1 MNNKYDIIVV
11 GAGHAGIE
19 ASLSAAR
26 LKMKTLLISINLD
39 TIGQMSCNPSI
50 GGVAKG
56 TIAKEI
62 DALGGE
68 MGILADKTMMQFRML
83 NRSKGKAVWA
93 PRAQSDKY
101 AYKEEATKSLY
112 SQNNLTLHQDTVQS
126 LIVENNILKGLKTER
141 GIEYISEAVILTT
154 GTFLNGLIH
163 IGNYQKPAGRIGEL
177 PSIGLSDNLRSLGF
191 EVGRL
196 KTGTPAR
203 VDFNSI
209 DLDILDIQNGDSKI
223 VPFSFLTESIDIEQM
238 PCHITYTDKNIHK
251 LIMDNIHL
259 SPMYSGVIKGI
270 GPRYCPSIEDKVVR
284 FADKERHQLFLER
297 ESYRTNEVYI
307 NGFSSSLPEEV
318 QIKMI
323 RSLKGLENVR
333 ILKPAYAI
341 EYDYINPIELKPTL
355 ETKKIEGLF
364 LAGQI
369 NGTSGY
375 EEAACQGLIA
385 GINAALK
392 IQNRKPF
399 ILKRSDCYI
408 GVLIDDLT
416 TRGTK
421 EPHRMFTSQAEHRML
436 LRQDNA
442 DERLTELSYNIGL
455 ASEERLK
462 KVKDKKLK
470 TQILIDFLNK
480 RTLTQKET
488 EKLGFIKEAKEFRTM
503 TLASIIKRPECNI
516 NTVLNF
522 IDEDYN
528 KNVLEN
534 AETSIKYEGYI
545 SRYLNEIKDIEKYE
559 NMIIP
564 EYFDYSTLQSVKI
577 DHINKLKQFKPY
589 NISQAL
595 RIPEIDMSVVHV
607 LILAIN
613 SLKKSNSK
621 NNNKYD

>member
-1 MNNKYDIIVV
+1 MNNKYDIIAV
-11 GAGHAGIE
+11 GGGHAGIE
-19 ASLSAAR
+19 ASLSSAR
-26 LKMKTLLISINLD
+26 LGMKTLLITINLD

-68 MGILADKTMMQFRML
+68 MGLLTDKTMMQFRML

-101 AYKEEATKSLY
+101 AYKDEASKSLY
-112 SQNNLTLHQDTVQS
+112 SQNNLTLHQDIVDS
-126 LIVENNILKGLKTER
+126 LIVENNVVKGLKTER
-141 GIEYISEAVILTT
+141 GREYISEAVILTT

-163 IGNYQKPAGRIGEL
+163 IGEYQKSAGRIGEL

-203 VDFNSI
+203 VDFDSI
-209 DLDILDIQNGDSKI
+209 DLDILDIQNGDDEI
-223 VPFSFLTESIDIEQM
+223 VPFSFLNESVNIEQT
-238 PCHITYTDKNIHK
+238 PCYITYTDKNIHK
-251 LIMDNIHL
+251 LIADNIRL
-259 SPMYSGVIKGI
+259 SPMYSGAIKGI

-297 ESYRTNEVYI
+297 ESLRTNEVYI
-307 NGFSSSLPEEV
+307 NGFSSSLPEEI

-323 RSLKGLENVR
+323 RSLKGLENAR

-341 EYDYINPIELKPTL
+341 EYDYVNPIELKPTL

-385 GINAALK
+385 GINASLK
-392 IQNRKPF
+392 IKKEKPF
-399 ILKRSDCYI
+399 ILKRSDSYI

-416 TRGTK
+416 AKGTK

-442 DERLTELSYNIGL
+442 DERLTEMSYNIGL
-455 ASEERLK
+455 AGEERLK

-470 TQILIDFLNK
+470 TQILVNFLNK
-480 RTLTQKET
+480 RSLTQKET
-488 EKLGFIKEAKEFRTM
+488 EELGFIKEAKEFRTM
-503 TLASIIKRPECNI
+503 TLASIIKRPECDI
-516 NTVLNF
+516 KTVLKF
-522 IDEDYN
+522 IDKDYN

-534 AETSIKYEGYI
+534 AETFIKYEGYI

-564 EYFDYSTLQSVKI
+564 SDFDYSALQSVKI
-577 DHINKLKQFKPY
+577 DHINKLKQYKPY

-607 LILAIN
+607 LILTIN
-613 SLKKSNSK
+613 NLKKK
-621 NNNKYD
+621 K

>member
-11 GAGHAGIE
+11 GGGHAGIE
-19 ASLSAAR
+19 ASLSSAR
-26 LKMKTLLISINLD
+26 LGAKTLLISINLD

-83 NRSKGKAVWA
+83 NRSKGRAVWA

-101 AYKEEATKSLY
+101 AYKDEATKSLY
-112 SQNNLTLHQDTVQS
+112 SQNNLTLHQDIVNS
-126 LIVENNILKGLKTER
+126 LIVENNIIKGLKTER
-141 GIEYISEAVILTT
+141 EIEYLSDAIILTT

-163 IGNYQKPAGRIGEL
+163 IGEYQKPAGRIGEL
-177 PSIGLSDNLRSLGF
+177 PAIGLSDNLRSFGF

-203 VDFNSI
+203 VDFDSI
-209 DLDILDIQNGDSKI
+209 DLDILETQFGDNEI
-223 VPFSFLTESIDIEQM
+223 VPFSFLNDNIEINQT
-238 PCHITYTDKNIHK
+238 PCYITYTNKNIHK
-251 LIMDNIHL
+251 LITDNIHL

-297 ESYRTNEVYI
+297 ESHRTKEVYI

-385 GINAALK
+385 GINASLK
-392 IQNRKPF
+392 IQKREPF
-399 ILKRSDCYI
+399 ILKRSDGYI

-455 ASEERLK
+455 ASKERLER
-462 KVKDKKLK
+462 VKDKKLK
-470 TQILIDFLNK
+470 TQILVDFLNK

-488 EKLGFIKEAKEFRTM
+488 EELGFIKEAKEFRTM
-503 TLASIIKRPECNI
+503 TLSSIIKRPECNI
-516 NTVLNF
+516 ETVLKF
-522 IDEDYN
+522 IDKDYN

-534 AETSIKYEGYI
+534 AETYIKYEGYI

-564 EYFDYSTLQSVKI
+564 KDFDYSTLQSVKI
-577 DHINKLKQFKPY
+577 DQINKLKQFKPY

-595 RIPEIDMSVVHV
+595 RIPEIDMSVAHI

-613 SLKKSNSK
+613 NLKK
-621 NNNKYD
+621 NKK

>member
-1 MNNKYDIIVV
+1 MNNKYDIIAV
-11 GAGHAGIE
+11 GGGHAGIE
-19 ASLSAAR
+19 ASLSSAR
-26 LKMKTLLISINLD
+26 LGMKTLLITINLD

-68 MGILADKTMMQFRML
+68 MGLLTDKTMMQFRML

-101 AYKEEATKSLY
+101 AYKDEASKSLY
-112 SQNNLTLHQDTVQS
+112 SQNNLTLHQDIVDS
-126 LIVENNILKGLKTER
+126 LIVENNVVKGLKTER
-141 GIEYISEAVILTT
+141 GREYISEAVILTT

-163 IGNYQKPAGRIGEL
+163 IGEYQKSAGRIGEL

-203 VDFNSI
+203 VDFDSI
-209 DLDILDIQNGDSKI
+209 DLDILDIQNGDDEI
-223 VPFSFLTESIDIEQM
+223 VPFSFLNESVNIEQT
-238 PCHITYTDKNIHK
+238 PCYITYTDKNIHK
-251 LIMDNIHL
+251 LIADNIRL
-259 SPMYSGVIKGI
+259 SPMYSGAIKGI

-297 ESYRTNEVYI
+297 ESLRTNEVYI
-307 NGFSSSLPEEV
+307 NGFSSSLPEEI

-323 RSLKGLENVR
+323 RSLKGLENAR

-341 EYDYINPIELKPTL
+341 EYDYVNPIELKPTL

-385 GINAALK
+385 GINASLK
-392 IQNRKPF
+392 IKKEKPF
-399 ILKRSDCYI
+399 ILKRSDSYI

-416 TRGTK
+416 AKGTK

-455 ASEERLK
+455 AGEERLK

-470 TQILIDFLNK
+470 TQILVNFLNK
-480 RTLTQKET
+480 RSLTQKET
-488 EKLGFIKEAKEFRTM
+488 EELGFIKEAKEFRTM
-503 TLASIIKRPECNI
+503 TLASIIKRPECDI
-516 NTVLNF
+516 KTVLKF
-522 IDEDYN
+522 IDKDYN

-534 AETSIKYEGYI
+534 AETFIKYEGYI

-564 EYFDYSTLQSVKI
+564 SDFDYSALQSVKI
-577 DHINKLKQFKPY
+577 DHINKLKQYKPY

-613 SLKKSNSK
+613 NLKKK
-621 NNNKYD
+621 K

>member
-1 MNNKYDIIVV
+1 MNNKYDVIVV

-19 ASLSAAR
+19 AALSSAR
-26 LKMKTLLISINLD
+26 LGMNTLIISINLD

-56 TIAKEI
+56 TIVKEI

-68 MGILADKTMMQFRML
+68 MGLLIDKTMMQFRML

-93 PRAQSDKY
+93 PRAQADKY
-101 AYKEEATKSLY
+101 AYKEEAAKTLY
-112 SQNNLTLHQDTVQS
+112 AQNNLTLHQDIVTEIV
-126 LIVENNILKGLKTER
+126 VENNVLKGLKTER
-141 GIEYISEAVILTT
+141 GREYECNAVILTT

-163 IGNYQKPAGRIGEL
+163 IGTYQKQAGRIGEL
-177 PSIGLSDNLRSLGF
+177 PAIGLSDNLRALGL

-203 VDFNSI
+203 VDYNSI
-209 DLDILDIQNGDSKI
+209 NFDILEMQKGDEEI
-223 VPFSFLTESIDIEQM
+223 VPFSFLDDSINIVQE
-238 PCHITYTDKNIHK
+238 PCYITYTDTNIHK
-251 LIMDNIHL
+251 LIQDNIHL
-259 SPMYSGVIKGI
+259 SPMYSGVITGI

-284 FADKERHQLFLER
+284 FADKPRHQLHLER

-323 RSLKGLENVR
+323 RALKGLEDVK
-333 ILKPAYAI
+333 ILKPAYAV
-341 EYDYINPIELKPTL
+341 EYDYVNPIELKPTL

-375 EEAACQGLIA
+375 EEAACQGLMA

-392 IQNRKPF
+392 IKKEAPF
-399 ILKRSDCYI
+399 ILKRSDGYI

-416 TRGTK
+416 AKGTK

-455 ASEERLK
+455 ASKERLD
-462 KVKDKKLK
+462 KVRDKKIK
-470 TQILIDFLNK
+470 TQILVEYLNK
-480 RTLTQKET
+480 RTLTQKEA
-488 EKLGFIKEAKEFRTM
+488 ENLGFVKEAKEYRSM
-503 TLASIIKRPECNI
+503 TLSSIIKRPECG
-516 NTVLNF
+516 
-522 IDEDYN
+522 IDMLVSLIDDDYN
-528 KNVLEN
+528 KDVLNN
-534 AETSIKYEGYI
+534 AEIAIKYEGYI
-545 SRYLNEIKDIEKYE
+545 ARYLNEIKDIEKYE
-559 NMIIP
+559 NMLIP
-564 EYFDYSTLQSVKI
+564 EDFDYSSLKSVKI
-577 DHINKLKQFKPY
+577 DAINKLKQYKPY

-595 RIPEIDMSVVHV
+595 RIPEVDKSVVHI
-607 LILAIN
+607 LILALTN
-613 SLKKSNSK
+613 KKK
-621 NNNKYD
+621 

>member
-1 MNNKYDIIVV
+1 MNNKYDVIVV

-19 ASLSAAR
+19 AALSSAR
-26 LKMKTLLISINLD
+26 LGMNTLIISINLD

-56 TIAKEI
+56 TIVKEI

-68 MGILADKTMMQFRML
+68 MGLLIDKTMMQFRML

-93 PRAQSDKY
+93 PRAQADKY
-101 AYKEEATKSLY
+101 AYKEEAAKTLY
-112 SQNNLTLHQDTVQS
+112 AQNNLTLHQDIVTEIV
-126 LIVENNILKGLKTER
+126 VENNVLKGLKTER
-141 GIEYISEAVILTT
+141 GREYECNAVILTT

-163 IGNYQKPAGRIGEL
+163 IGTYQKQAGRIGEL
-177 PSIGLSDNLRSLGF
+177 PAIGLSDNLRALGL

-203 VDFNSI
+203 VDYNSI
-209 DLDILDIQNGDSKI
+209 NFDILEMQKGDEEI
-223 VPFSFLTESIDIEQM
+223 VPFSFLDDSINIVQE
-238 PCHITYTDKNIHK
+238 PCYITYTDTNIHK
-251 LIMDNIHL
+251 LIQDNIHL
-259 SPMYSGVIKGI
+259 SPMYSGVITGI

-284 FADKERHQLFLER
+284 FADKPRHQLHLER

-323 RSLKGLENVR
+323 RALKGLEDVK
-333 ILKPAYAI
+333 ILKPAYAV
-341 EYDYINPIELKPTL
+341 EYDYVNPIELKPTL

-375 EEAACQGLIA
+375 EEAACQGLMA

-392 IQNRKPF
+392 IKKEAPF
-399 ILKRSDCYI
+399 ILKRSDGYI

-416 TRGTK
+416 AKGTK

-455 ASEERLK
+455 ASKERLD
-462 KVKDKKLK
+462 KVRDKKRK
-470 TQILIDFLNK
+470 TQILVEYLNK
-480 RTLTQKET
+480 RTLTQKEA
-488 EKLGFIKEAKEFRTM
+488 EDLGFVKEAKEYRSM
-503 TLASIIKRPECNI
+503 TLSSIIKRPECG
-516 NTVLNF
+516 
-522 IDEDYN
+522 IDMLVSLIDDDYN
-528 KNVLEN
+528 KDVLNN
-534 AETSIKYEGYI
+534 AEIAIKYEGYI
-545 SRYLNEIKDIEKYE
+545 ARYLNEIKDIEKYE
-559 NMIIP
+559 NMLIP
-564 EYFDYSTLQSVKI
+564 EDFDYSSLKSVKI
-577 DHINKLKQFKPY
+577 DAINKLKQYKPY

-595 RIPEIDMSVVHV
+595 RIPEVDKSVVHI
-607 LILAIN
+607 LILALTN
-613 SLKKSNSK
+613 KKK
-621 NNNKYD
+621 

>member
-209 DLDILDIQNGDSKI
+209 DLDILDIQNGDSEI

-564 EYFDYSTLQSVKI
+564 EDFDYSTLQSVKI

>member
-1 MNNKYDIIVV
+1 MNNKYDVIVV

-19 ASLSAAR
+19 ASLSCAR
-26 LKMKTLLISINLD
+26 LGMKTLIISINLD

-56 TIAKEI
+56 TIVKEI

-68 MGILADKTMMQFRML
+68 MGILIDKTMMQFRML

-93 PRAQSDKY
+93 PRAQADKY
-101 AYKEEATKSLY
+101 AYKDEVAKTLY
-112 SQNNLTLHQDTVQS
+112 AQNNLTLHQDIVTE
-126 LIVENNILKGLKTER
+126 LIVENNILKGLRTER
-141 GIEYISEAVILTT
+141 GREYECQAVILTT

-163 IGNYQKPAGRIGEL
+163 IGKYQKQAGRIGEL
-177 PSIGLSDNLRSLGF
+177 PAIGLSDNLRSLGL

-203 VDFNSI
+203 VDYYSI
-209 DLDILDIQNGDSKI
+209 NFDILEIQKGDDEI
-223 VPFSFLTESIDIEQM
+223 TPFSFLDEKIDIVQE
-238 PCHITYTDKNIHK
+238 PCYITYTDANIHK
-251 LIMDNIHL
+251 IIQDNIHL
-259 SPMYSGVIKGI
+259 SPMYSGVITGI

-284 FADKERHQLFLER
+284 FADKPRHQLHLER

-323 RSLKGLENVR
+323 RALKGLEEVK
-333 ILKPAYAI
+333 ILKPAYAV
-341 EYDYINPIELKPTL
+341 EYDYVNPIELKPTL

-375 EEAACQGLIA
+375 EEAACQGLMA
-385 GINAALK
+385 GINASLK
-392 IQNRKPF
+392 IKKEAPL
-399 ILKRSDCYI
+399 ILKRSDGYI

-416 TRGTK
+416 TKGTK

-442 DERLTELSYNIGL
+442 DERLTEFSYNIGL
-455 ASEERLK
+455 ASKERLD
-462 KVKDKKLK
+462 KVRDKKQK
-470 TQILIDFLNK
+470 TQILVEYLNK

-488 EKLGFIKEAKEFRTM
+488 EDLGFIKEAQEYRTM
-503 TLASIIKRPECNI
+503 SLASIIKRPECGI
-516 NTVLNF
+516 NMLKHL
-522 IDEDYN
+522 IDGDYN
-528 KNVLEN
+528 QNVLEN
-534 AETSIKYEGYI
+534 AEIYIKYEGYI
-545 SRYLNEIKDIEKYE
+545 ARYLNEIKDIEKYE

-564 EYFDYSTLQSVKI
+564 EDFDYSTLKSVKI
-577 DHINKLKQFKPY
+577 DAVNKLKQYKPY

-595 RIPEIDMSVVHV
+595 RIPEVDKSVVHII
-607 LILAIN
+607 ILALTN
-613 SLKKSNSK
+613 KKI
-621 NNNKYD
+621 

>member
-19 ASLSAAR
+19 AALSAAR

-68 MGILADKTMMQFRML
+68 MGILTDKTMMQFRML

-141 GIEYISEAVILTT
+141 GIEYISEVVILTT

-209 DLDILDIQNGDSKI
+209 DLDILDIQNGDSEI

-564 EYFDYSTLQSVKI
+564 EDFDYSTLQSVKV

-613 SLKKSNSK
+613 SLKKNNSK

>member
-1 MNNKYDIIVV
+1 MNNKYDVIVV

-19 ASLSAAR
+19 AALSSAR
-26 LKMKTLLISINLD
+26 LGMNTLIISINLD

-56 TIAKEI
+56 TIVKEI

-68 MGILADKTMMQFRML
+68 MGLLIDKTMMQFRML

-93 PRAQSDKY
+93 PRAQADKY
-101 AYKEEATKSLY
+101 AYKEEAAKTLY
-112 SQNNLTLHQDTVQS
+112 AQNNLTLHQDIVTEIV
-126 LIVENNILKGLKTER
+126 VENNVLKGLKTER
-141 GIEYISEAVILTT
+141 GREYECNAVILTT

-163 IGNYQKPAGRIGEL
+163 IGTYQKQAGRIGEL
-177 PSIGLSDNLRSLGF
+177 PAIGLSDNLRALGL

-203 VDFNSI
+203 VDYNSI
-209 DLDILDIQNGDSKI
+209 NFDILEMQKGDEEI
-223 VPFSFLTESIDIEQM
+223 VPFSFLDDSINIVQE
-238 PCHITYTDKNIHK
+238 PCYITYTDTNIHK
-251 LIMDNIHL
+251 LIQDNIHL
-259 SPMYSGVIKGI
+259 SPMYSGVITGI

-284 FADKERHQLFLER
+284 FADKPRHQLHLER

-323 RSLKGLENVR
+323 RALKGLEDVK
-333 ILKPAYAI
+333 ILKPAYAV
-341 EYDYINPIELKPTL
+341 EYDYVNPIELKPTL

-375 EEAACQGLIA
+375 EEAACQGLMA

-392 IQNRKPF
+392 IKKEAPF
-399 ILKRSDCYI
+399 ILKRSDGYI

-416 TRGTK
+416 AKGTK

-455 ASEERLK
+455 ASKERLD
-462 KVKDKKLK
+462 KVRDKKRK
-470 TQILIDFLNK
+470 TQILVEYLNK
-480 RTLTQKET
+480 RTLTQKEA
-488 EKLGFIKEAKEFRTM
+488 EDLGFVKEAKEYRSM
-503 TLASIIKRPECNI
+503 TLSSIIKRPECG
-516 NTVLNF
+516 
-522 IDEDYN
+522 IDMLVSLIDDDYN
-528 KNVLEN
+528 KDVLNN
-534 AETSIKYEGYI
+534 AEIAIKYEGYI
-545 SRYLNEIKDIEKYE
+545 ARYLNEIKDIEKYE
-559 NMIIP
+559 SMLIP
-564 EYFDYSTLQSVKI
+564 EDFDYSSLKSVKI
-577 DHINKLKQFKPY
+577 DAINKLKQYKPY

-595 RIPEIDMSVVHV
+595 RIPEVDKSVVHI
-607 LILAIN
+607 LILALTN
-613 SLKKSNSK
+613 KKK
-621 NNNKYD
+621 

>member
-1 MNNKYDIIVV
+1 MNNKYDVIVV

-19 ASLSAAR
+19 AALSSAR
-26 LKMKTLLISINLD
+26 LGMNTLIISINLD

-56 TIAKEI
+56 TIVKEI

-68 MGILADKTMMQFRML
+68 MGLLIDKTMMQFRML

-93 PRAQSDKY
+93 PRAQADKY
-101 AYKEEATKSLY
+101 AYKEEAAKTLY
-112 SQNNLTLHQDTVQS
+112 AQNNLTLHQDIVTEIV
-126 LIVENNILKGLKTER
+126 VENNVLKGLKTER
-141 GIEYISEAVILTT
+141 GREYECNAVILTT

-163 IGNYQKPAGRIGEL
+163 IGTYQKQAGRIGEL
-177 PSIGLSDNLRSLGF
+177 PAIGLSDNLRALGL

-203 VDFNSI
+203 VDYNSI
-209 DLDILDIQNGDSKI
+209 NFDILEMQKGDEEI
-223 VPFSFLTESIDIEQM
+223 VPFSFLDDSINIVQE
-238 PCHITYTDKNIHK
+238 PCYITYTDTNIHK
-251 LIMDNIHL
+251 LIQDNIHL
-259 SPMYSGVIKGI
+259 SPMYSGVITGI

-284 FADKERHQLFLER
+284 FADKPRHQLHLER

-318 QIKMI
+318 QINMI
-323 RSLKGLENVR
+323 RALKGLEDVK
-333 ILKPAYAI
+333 ILKPAYAV
-341 EYDYINPIELKPTL
+341 EYDYVNPIELKPTL

-375 EEAACQGLIA
+375 EEAACQGLMA

-392 IQNRKPF
+392 IKKEAPF
-399 ILKRSDCYI
+399 ILKRSDGYI

-416 TRGTK
+416 AKGTK

-455 ASEERLK
+455 ASKERLD
-462 KVKDKKLK
+462 KVRDKKRK
-470 TQILIDFLNK
+470 TQILVEYLNK
-480 RTLTQKET
+480 RTLTQKEA
-488 EKLGFIKEAKEFRTM
+488 EDLGFVKEAKEYRSM
-503 TLASIIKRPECNI
+503 TLSSIIKRPECG
-516 NTVLNF
+516 
-522 IDEDYN
+522 IDMLVSLIDDDYN
-528 KNVLEN
+528 KDVLNN
-534 AETSIKYEGYI
+534 AEIAIKYEGYI
-545 SRYLNEIKDIEKYE
+545 ARYLNEIKDIEKYE
-559 NMIIP
+559 NMLIP
-564 EYFDYSTLQSVKI
+564 EDFDYSSLKSVKI
-577 DHINKLKQFKPY
+577 DAINKLKQYKPY

-595 RIPEIDMSVVHV
+595 RIPEVDKSVVHI
-607 LILAIN
+607 LILALTN
-613 SLKKSNSK
+613 KKK
-621 NNNKYD
+621 

>member
-1 MNNKYDIIVV
+1 MNNKYDVIVV

-19 ASLSAAR
+19 AALSSAR
-26 LKMKTLLISINLD
+26 LGMNTLIISINLD

-56 TIAKEI
+56 TIVKEI

-68 MGILADKTMMQFRML
+68 MGLLIDKTMMQFRML

-93 PRAQSDKY
+93 PRAQADKY
-101 AYKEEATKSLY
+101 AYKEEAAKTLY
-112 SQNNLTLHQDTVQS
+112 AQNNLTLHQDIVTEIV
-126 LIVENNILKGLKTER
+126 VENNVLKGLKTER
-141 GIEYISEAVILTT
+141 GREYECNAVILTT

-163 IGNYQKPAGRIGEL
+163 IGTYQKQAGRIGEL
-177 PSIGLSDNLRSLGF
+177 PAIGLSDNLRALGL

-203 VDFNSI
+203 VDYNSI
-209 DLDILDIQNGDSKI
+209 NFDILEMQKGDEEI
-223 VPFSFLTESIDIEQM
+223 VPFSFLDDSINIVQE
-238 PCHITYTDKNIHK
+238 PCYITYTDTNIHK
-251 LIMDNIHL
+251 LIQDNIHL
-259 SPMYSGVIKGI
+259 SPMYSGVITGI

-284 FADKERHQLFLER
+284 FADKPRHQLHLER

-323 RSLKGLENVR
+323 RALKGLEDVK
-333 ILKPAYAI
+333 ILKPAYAV
-341 EYDYINPIELKPTL
+341 EYDYVNPIELKPTL

-375 EEAACQGLIA
+375 EEAACQGLMA

-392 IQNRKPF
+392 IKKEAPF
-399 ILKRSDCYI
+399 ILKRSDGYI

-416 TRGTK
+416 AKGTK

-455 ASEERLK
+455 ASKERLD
-462 KVKDKKLK
+462 KVRDKKRK
-470 TQILIDFLNK
+470 TQILVEYLNK
-480 RTLTQKET
+480 RTLTQKEA
-488 EKLGFIKEAKEFRTM
+488 ENLGFVKEAKEYRSM
-503 TLASIIKRPECNI
+503 TLSSIIKRPECGIDMLVSLIDDNY
-516 NTVLNF
+516 NKDVLN
-522 IDEDYN
+522 
-528 KNVLEN
+528 N
-534 AETSIKYEGYI
+534 AEIAIKYEGYI
-545 SRYLNEIKDIEKYE
+545 ARYLNEIKDIEKYE
-559 NMIIP
+559 SMLIP
-564 EYFDYSTLQSVKI
+564 EDFDYSSLKSVKI
-577 DHINKLKQFKPY
+577 DAINKLKQYKPY

-595 RIPEIDMSVVHV
+595 RIPEVDKSVVHI
-607 LILAIN
+607 LILALTN
-613 SLKKSNSK
+613 KKK
-621 NNNKYD
+621 

>member
-1 MNNKYDIIVV
+1 MNNKYDVIVV

-19 ASLSAAR
+19 AALSSAR
-26 LKMKTLLISINLD
+26 LGMNTLIISINLD

-56 TIAKEI
+56 TIVKEI

-68 MGILADKTMMQFRML
+68 MGLLIDKTMMQFRML

-93 PRAQSDKY
+93 PRAQADKY
-101 AYKEEATKSLY
+101 AYKEEAAKTLY
-112 SQNNLTLHQDTVQS
+112 AQNNLTLHQDIVTEIV
-126 LIVENNILKGLKTER
+126 VENNVLKGLKTER
-141 GIEYISEAVILTT
+141 GREYECNAVILTT

-163 IGNYQKPAGRIGEL
+163 IGTYQKQAGRIGEL
-177 PSIGLSDNLRSLGF
+177 PAIGLSDNLRALGL

-203 VDFNSI
+203 VDYNSI
-209 DLDILDIQNGDSKI
+209 NFDILEMQKGDEEI
-223 VPFSFLTESIDIEQM
+223 VPFSFLDDSINIVQE
-238 PCHITYTDKNIHK
+238 PCYITYTDTNIHK
-251 LIMDNIHL
+251 LIQDNIHL
-259 SPMYSGVIKGI
+259 SPMYSGVITGI

-284 FADKERHQLFLER
+284 FADKPRHQLHLER

-323 RSLKGLENVR
+323 RALKGLEDVK
-333 ILKPAYAI
+333 ILKPAYAV
-341 EYDYINPIELKPTL
+341 EYDYVNPIELKPTL

-375 EEAACQGLIA
+375 EEAACQGLMA

-392 IQNRKPF
+392 IKKEAPF
-399 ILKRSDCYI
+399 ILKRSDGYI

-416 TRGTK
+416 AKGTK

-455 ASEERLK
+455 ASKERLD
-462 KVKDKKLK
+462 KVRDKKRK
-470 TQILIDFLNK
+470 TKILVEYLNK
-480 RTLTQKET
+480 RTLTQKEA
-488 EKLGFIKEAKEFRTM
+488 ENLGFVKEAKEYRSM
-503 TLASIIKRPECNI
+503 TLSSIIKRPECG
-516 NTVLNF
+516 
-522 IDEDYN
+522 IDMLVSLIDDDYN
-528 KNVLEN
+528 KDVLNN
-534 AETSIKYEGYI
+534 AEIAIKYEGYI
-545 SRYLNEIKDIEKYE
+545 ARYLNEIKDIEKYE
-559 NMIIP
+559 NMLIP
-564 EYFDYSTLQSVKI
+564 EDFDYSSLKSVKI
-577 DHINKLKQFKPY
+577 DAINKLKQYKPY

-595 RIPEIDMSVVHV
+595 RIPEVDKSVVHI
-607 LILAIN
+607 LILALTN
-613 SLKKSNSK
+613 KKK
-621 NNNKYD
+621 

>member
-1 MNNKYDIIVV
+1 MNNKYDIIAV
-11 GAGHAGIE
+11 GGGHAGIE
-19 ASLSAAR
+19 ASLSSAR
-26 LKMKTLLISINLD
+26 LGMKTLLITINLD

-68 MGILADKTMMQFRML
+68 MGLLTDKTMMQFRML

-101 AYKEEATKSLY
+101 AYKDEASKSLY
-112 SQNNLTLHQDTVQS
+112 SQNNLTLHQDIVDS
-126 LIVENNILKGLKTER
+126 LIVENNVVKGLKTER
-141 GIEYISEAVILTT
+141 GREYISEAVILTT

-163 IGNYQKPAGRIGEL
+163 IGEYQKSAGRIGEL

-203 VDFNSI
+203 VDFDSI
-209 DLDILDIQNGDSKI
+209 DLDILDIQNGDDEI
-223 VPFSFLTESIDIEQM
+223 VPFSFLNESVNIEQT
-238 PCHITYTDKNIHK
+238 PCYITYTDKNIHK
-251 LIMDNIHL
+251 LIADNIRL
-259 SPMYSGVIKGI
+259 SPMYSGAIKGI

-297 ESYRTNEVYI
+297 ESLRTNEVYI
-307 NGFSSSLPEEV
+307 NGFSSSLPEEI

-323 RSLKGLENVR
+323 RSLKGLENAR

-341 EYDYINPIELKPTL
+341 EYDYVNPIELKPTL

-385 GINAALK
+385 GINASLK
-392 IQNRKPF
+392 IKKEKPF
-399 ILKRSDCYI
+399 ILKRSDSYI

-416 TRGTK
+416 AKGTK

-442 DERLTELSYNIGL
+442 DERLTEMSYNIGL
-455 ASEERLK
+455 AGEERLK

-470 TQILIDFLNK
+470 TQILVNFLNK
-480 RTLTQKET
+480 RSLTQKET
-488 EKLGFIKEAKEFRTM
+488 EELGFIKEAKEFRTM
-503 TLASIIKRPECNI
+503 TLASIIKRPECDI
-516 NTVLNF
+516 KTVLKF
-522 IDEDYN
+522 IDKDYN

-534 AETSIKYEGYI
+534 AETFIKYEGYI

-564 EYFDYSTLQSVKI
+564 SDFDYSALQSVKI
-577 DHINKLKQFKPY
+577 DHINKLKQYKPY

-613 SLKKSNSK
+613 NLKKK
-621 NNNKYD
+621 K

>member
-1 MNNKYDIIVV
+1 MNNKYDIIAV
-11 GAGHAGIE
+11 GGGHAGIE
-19 ASLSAAR
+19 ASLSSAR
-26 LKMKTLLISINLD
+26 LGMKTLLITINLD

-68 MGILADKTMMQFRML
+68 MGLLTDKTMMQFRML

-101 AYKEEATKSLY
+101 AYKDEASKSLY
-112 SQNNLTLHQDTVQS
+112 SQNNLTLHQDIVDY
-126 LIVENNILKGLKTER
+126 LIVENNVVKGLKTER
-141 GIEYISEAVILTT
+141 GREYISEAVILTT

-163 IGNYQKPAGRIGEL
+163 IGEYQKSAGRIGEL
-177 PSIGLSDNLRSLGF
+177 SSIGLSDNLRSLGF

-203 VDFNSI
+203 VDFDSI
-209 DLDILDIQNGDSKI
+209 DLDILDIQNGDDEI
-223 VPFSFLTESIDIEQM
+223 VPFSFLNESLNIEQT
-238 PCHITYTDKNIHK
+238 PCYITYTDKNIHK
-251 LIMDNIHL
+251 LIADNIRL
-259 SPMYSGVIKGI
+259 SPMYSGAIKGI

-297 ESYRTNEVYI
+297 ESLRTNEVYI
-307 NGFSSSLPEEV
+307 NGFSSSLPEEI

-323 RSLKGLENVR
+323 RSLKGLENAR

-341 EYDYINPIELKPTL
+341 EYDYVNPIELKPTL

-385 GINAALK
+385 GINASLK
-392 IQNRKPF
+392 IKKEKPF
-399 ILKRSDCYI
+399 ILKRSDSYI

-416 TRGTK
+416 AKGTK

-442 DERLTELSYNIGL
+442 DERLTEMSYNIGL
-455 ASEERLK
+455 AGEERLK

-470 TQILIDFLNK
+470 TQILVNFLNK
-480 RTLTQKET
+480 RSLTQKET
-488 EKLGFIKEAKEFRTM
+488 EELGFIKEAKEFRTM
-503 TLASIIKRPECNI
+503 TLASIIKRPECDI
-516 NTVLNF
+516 KTVLKF
-522 IDEDYN
+522 IDKDYN

-534 AETSIKYEGYI
+534 AETFIKYEGYI

-564 EYFDYSTLQSVKI
+564 SDFDYSALQSVKI
-577 DHINKLKQFKPY
+577 DHINKLKQYKPY

-613 SLKKSNSK
+613 NLKKK
-621 NNNKYD
+621 K

>member
-1 MNNKYDIIVV
+1 MNNKYDVIVV

-19 ASLSAAR
+19 AALSSAR
-26 LKMKTLLISINLD
+26 LGMNTLIISINLD

-56 TIAKEI
+56 TIVKEI

-68 MGILADKTMMQFRML
+68 MGLLIDKTMMQFRML

-93 PRAQSDKY
+93 PRAQADKY
-101 AYKEEATKSLY
+101 AYKEEAAKTLY
-112 SQNNLTLHQDTVQS
+112 AQNNLTLHQDIVTEIV
-126 LIVENNILKGLKTER
+126 VENNVLKGLKTER
-141 GIEYISEAVILTT
+141 GREYECNAVILTT

-163 IGNYQKPAGRIGEL
+163 IGTYQKQAGRIGEL
-177 PSIGLSDNLRSLGF
+177 PAIGLSDNLRTLGL

-203 VDFNSI
+203 VDYNSI
-209 DLDILDIQNGDSKI
+209 NFDILEIQKGDEQI
-223 VPFSFLTESIDIEQM
+223 VPFSFLDDSINIVQE
-238 PCHITYTDKNIHK
+238 PCYITYTDTNIHK
-251 LIMDNIHL
+251 LIQDNIHL
-259 SPMYSGVIKGI
+259 SPMYSGVITGI

-284 FADKERHQLFLER
+284 FADKPRHQLHLER

-323 RSLKGLENVR
+323 RALKGLEEVK
-333 ILKPAYAI
+333 ILKPAYAV
-341 EYDYINPIELKPTL
+341 EYDYVNPIELKPTL

-375 EEAACQGLIA
+375 EEAACQGLMA

-392 IQNRKPF
+392 IKKESPF
-399 ILKRSDCYI
+399 ILKRSDGYI

-416 TRGTK
+416 AKGTK

-455 ASEERLK
+455 ASKERLD
-462 KVKDKKLK
+462 KVRDKKRK
-470 TQILIDFLNK
+470 TQILVEYLNK
-480 RTLTQKET
+480 RTLTQKEA
-488 EKLGFIKEAKEFRTM
+488 EDLGFTKEAKEYRSM
-503 TLASIIKRPECNI
+503 TLSSIIKRPECGIDMLVSLIDDNY
-516 NTVLNF
+516 NKDVLN
-522 IDEDYN
+522 
-528 KNVLEN
+528 N
-534 AETSIKYEGYI
+534 AEIYIKYEGYI
-545 SRYLNEIKDIEKYE
+545 ARYLNEIKDIEKYE
-559 NMIIP
+559 NMLIP
-564 EYFDYSTLQSVKI
+564 EDFDYSSLKSVKI
-577 DHINKLKQFKPY
+577 DAINKLKQYKPY

-595 RIPEIDMSVVHV
+595 RIPEVDKSVVHI
-607 LILAIN
+607 LILALTN
-613 SLKKSNSK
+613 KKK
-621 NNNKYD
+621 

>member
-1 MNNKYDIIVV
+1 MNDNKYDVIVV

-19 ASLSAAR
+19 AALSSAR
-26 LKMKTLLISINLD
+26 LGMKTLIISINLD

-56 TIAKEI
+56 TIVKEI

-68 MGILADKTMMQFRML
+68 MGILIDKTMMQFRML

-93 PRAQSDKY
+93 PRAQADKY
-101 AYKEEATKSLY
+101 AYKEEAAKTLY
-112 SQNNLTLHQDTVQS
+112 AENNLMLHQD
-126 LIVENNILKGLKTER
+126 IVTEIITENNILKGLKTER
-141 GIEYISEAVILTT
+141 GREYECKAAILTT

-163 IGNYQKPAGRIGEL
+163 IGEYQKQAGRIGEF
-177 PSIGLSDNLRSLGF
+177 PAIGLSDNLRSLGL

-203 VDFNSI
+203 VDYNSI
-209 DLDILDIQNGDSKI
+209 NFDVLEMQKGDDEI
-223 VPFSFLTESIDIEQM
+223 TPFSFLDDSIDIVQE
-238 PCHITYTDKNIHK
+238 PCYITYTDANIHK
-251 LIMDNIHL
+251 IIQDNIHL
-259 SPMYSGVIKGI
+259 SPMYSGIITGI

-284 FADKERHQLFLER
+284 FADKPRHQLHLER

-323 RSLKGLENVR
+323 MSLKGLEEVK
-333 ILKPAYAI
+333 ILKPAYAV
-341 EYDYINPIELKPTL
+341 EYDYVNPIELKPTL

-375 EEAACQGLIA
+375 EEAACQGLMA
-385 GINAALK
+385 GINACLK
-392 IQNRKPF
+392 IKKEAPL
-399 ILKRSDCYI
+399 ILKRSDGYI

-416 TRGTK
+416 AKGTK

-455 ASEERLK
+455 ASKERLE
-462 KVKDKKLK
+462 KVRDKKQK
-470 TQILIDFLNK
+470 TQILVEYLNK
-480 RTLTQKET
+480 RILTQKET
-488 EKLGFIKEAKEFRTM
+488 EDLGFKKEAEEYRTM
-503 TLASIIKRPECNI
+503 SLASIIRRPECGI
-516 NTVLNF
+516 NMLISL
-522 IDEDYN
+522 IDRDYN

-559 NMIIP
+559 NMLIP
-564 EYFDYSTLQSVKI
+564 EDFDYSSLKSVKI
-577 DHINKLKQFKPY
+577 DAVNKLKQYKPY

-595 RIPEIDMSVVHV
+595 RIPEVDKSVVHI
-607 LILAIN
+607 LILA
-613 SLKKSNSK
+613 LTKKKK
-621 NNNKYD
+621 NYN

>member
-1 MNNKYDIIVV
+1 MDNNKYDVIVV

-19 ASLSAAR
+19 AALSSAR
-26 LKMKTLLISINLD
+26 LGMKTLIISINLD

-56 TIAKEI
+56 TIVKEI

-68 MGILADKTMMQFRML
+68 MGLLIDKTMMQFRML

-93 PRAQSDKY
+93 PRAQADKY
-101 AYKEEATKSLY
+101 AYKEEAAKTLY
-112 SQNNLTLHQDTVQS
+112 AQNNLTLHQDIVTEIV
-126 LIVENNILKGLKTER
+126 VENNVLKGLKTER
-141 GIEYISEAVILTT
+141 GREYECKAVILTT

-163 IGNYQKPAGRIGEL
+163 IGTYQKQAGRIGEL
-177 PSIGLSDNLRSLGF
+177 PAIGLSDNLRALGF

-203 VDFNSI
+203 VDYNSI
-209 DLDILDIQNGDSKI
+209 NFDILEIQKGDEEI
-223 VPFSFLTESIDIEQM
+223 VPFSFLDESINIVQE
-238 PCHITYTDKNIHK
+238 PCYITYTDTNIHK
-251 LIMDNIHL
+251 LIQDNIHL
-259 SPMYSGVIKGI
+259 SPMYSGVITGI

-284 FADKERHQLFLER
+284 FADKPRHQLHLER

-323 RSLKGLENVR
+323 RALKGLEEVK
-333 ILKPAYAI
+333 ILKPAYAV
-341 EYDYINPIELKPTL
+341 EYDYVNPIELKPTL

-375 EEAACQGLIA
+375 EEAACQGLMA

-392 IQNRKPF
+392 IKKEDPF
-399 ILKRSDCYI
+399 ILKRSDGYI

-416 TRGTK
+416 AKGTK

-455 ASEERLK
+455 ASKERLD
-462 KVKDKKLK
+462 KVRDKKRK
-470 TQILIDFLNK
+470 TQILVEYLNK
-480 RTLTQKET
+480 RTLTQKEA
-488 EKLGFIKEAKEFRTM
+488 EDLGFTKEAKEYRSM
-503 TLASIIKRPECNI
+503 TLSSIIKRPECGIDMLVYLIDDEYNKD
-516 NTVLNF
+516 VLN
-522 IDEDYN
+522 
-528 KNVLEN
+528 N
-534 AETSIKYEGYI
+534 AEIAIKYEGYI
-545 SRYLNEIKDIEKYE
+545 ARYLNEIKDIEKYE
-559 NMIIP
+559 NMLIP
-564 EYFDYSTLQSVKI
+564 EDFDYSSLKSVKI
-577 DHINKLKQFKPY
+577 DAINKLKQYKPY

-595 RIPEIDMSVVHV
+595 RIPEVDKSVVHI
-607 LILAIN
+607 LILALTN
-613 SLKKSNSK
+613 KKK
-621 NNNKYD
+621 

>member
-1 MNNKYDIIVV
+1 MNNKYDVIVV

-19 ASLSAAR
+19 AALSSAR
-26 LKMKTLLISINLD
+26 LGMNTLIISINLD

-56 TIAKEI
+56 TIVKEI

-68 MGILADKTMMQFRML
+68 MGLLIDKTMMQFRML

-93 PRAQSDKY
+93 PRAQADKY
-101 AYKEEATKSLY
+101 AYKEEAAKTLY
-112 SQNNLTLHQDTVQS
+112 DQNNLTLHQD
-126 LIVENNILKGLKTER
+126 IVTEIIAENNVLKGLKTER
-141 GIEYISEAVILTT
+141 GREYECQAVILTT

-163 IGNYQKPAGRIGEL
+163 IGTYQKQAGRIGEL
-177 PSIGLSDNLRSLGF
+177 PAIGLSDNLRSLGL

-203 VDFNSI
+203 VDYNSI
-209 DLDILDIQNGDSKI
+209 NFDILEIQKGDEEI
-223 VPFSFLTESIDIEQM
+223 VPFSFLDEKIDIVQE
-238 PCHITYTDKNIHK
+238 PCYITYTDTNIHK
-251 LIMDNIHL
+251 LIQDNIHL
-259 SPMYSGVIKGI
+259 SPMYSGAITGI

-284 FADKERHQLFLER
+284 FADKPRHQLHLER

-323 RSLKGLENVR
+323 RALKGLEEVK
-333 ILKPAYAI
+333 ILKPAYAV
-341 EYDYINPIELKPTL
+341 EYDYVNPIELKPTL

-375 EEAACQGLIA
+375 EEAACQGLMA
-385 GINAALK
+385 GVNAALK
-392 IQNRKPF
+392 IKKEEPF
-399 ILKRSDCYI
+399 ILKRSDGYI

-416 TRGTK
+416 AKGTK

-455 ASEERLK
+455 ASKERLE
-462 KVKDKKLK
+462 KVRDKKRK
-470 TQILIDFLNK
+470 TQILVEYLNK

-488 EKLGFIKEAKEFRTM
+488 EDLGFIKEAKEYRTM
-503 TLASIIKRPECNI
+503 SLASIIKRPECGIDILASLIDDEYNKE
-516 NTVLNF
+516 VLN
-522 IDEDYN
+522 
-528 KNVLEN
+528 N
-534 AETSIKYEGYI
+534 AEIYIKYEGYI
-545 SRYLNEIKDIEKYE
+545 ARYLNEIKDIEKYE
-559 NMIIP
+559 NMLIP
-564 EYFDYSTLQSVKI
+564 EDFDYSSLKSVKI
-577 DHINKLKQFKPY
+577 DAINKLKQYKPY

-595 RIPEIDMSVVHV
+595 RIPEVDKSVVHI
-607 LILAIN
+607 LILALTN
-613 SLKKSNSK
+613 KKR
-621 NNNKYD
+621 

>member
-209 DLDILDIQNGDSKI
+209 DLDILDIQNGDSEI

-503 TLASIIKRPECNI
+503 TLASIIKRPEYNI

-564 EYFDYSTLQSVKI
+564 EDFDYSTLQSVKI

>member
-1 MNNKYDIIVV
+1 MNNKYDVIVV

-19 ASLSAAR
+19 AALSSAR
-26 LKMKTLLISINLD
+26 LGMNTLIISINLD

-56 TIAKEI
+56 TIVKEI

-68 MGILADKTMMQFRML
+68 MGLLIDKTMMQFRML

-93 PRAQSDKY
+93 PRAQADKY
-101 AYKEEATKSLY
+101 AYKEEAAKTLY
-112 SQNNLTLHQDTVQS
+112 AQNNLTLHQDIVTEIV
-126 LIVENNILKGLKTER
+126 VENNVLKGLKTER
-141 GIEYISEAVILTT
+141 GREYECNAVILTT

-163 IGNYQKPAGRIGEL
+163 IGTYQKQAGRIGEL
-177 PSIGLSDNLRSLGF
+177 PAIGLSDNLRALGL

-203 VDFNSI
+203 VDYNSI
-209 DLDILDIQNGDSKI
+209 NFDILEMQKGDEEI
-223 VPFSFLTESIDIEQM
+223 VPFSFLDDSINIVQE
-238 PCHITYTDKNIHK
+238 PCYITYTDTNIHK
-251 LIMDNIHL
+251 LIQDNIHL
-259 SPMYSGVIKGI
+259 SPMYSGVITGI

-284 FADKERHQLFLER
+284 FADKPRHQLHLER

-323 RSLKGLENVR
+323 RALKGLEDVK
-333 ILKPAYAI
+333 ILKPAYAV
-341 EYDYINPIELKPTL
+341 EYDYVNPIELKPTL

-375 EEAACQGLIA
+375 EEAACQGLMA

-392 IQNRKPF
+392 IKKEAPF
-399 ILKRSDCYI
+399 ILKRSDGYI

-416 TRGTK
+416 AKGTK

-455 ASEERLK
+455 ASKERLD
-462 KVKDKKLK
+462 KVRDKKRK
-470 TQILIDFLNK
+470 TQILVEYLNK
-480 RTLTQKET
+480 RTLTQKEA
-488 EKLGFIKEAKEFRTM
+488 ENLGFVKEAKEYRSM
-503 TLASIIKRPECNI
+503 TLSSIIKRPECG
-516 NTVLNF
+516 
-522 IDEDYN
+522 IDMLVSLIDDDYN
-528 KNVLEN
+528 KDVLNN
-534 AETSIKYEGYI
+534 AEITIKYEGYI
-545 SRYLNEIKDIEKYE
+545 ARYLNEIKDIEKYE
-559 NMIIP
+559 NMLIP
-564 EYFDYSTLQSVKI
+564 EDFDYSSLKSVKI
-577 DHINKLKQFKPY
+577 DAINKLKQYKPY

-595 RIPEIDMSVVHV
+595 RIPEVDKSVVHI
-607 LILAIN
+607 LILALTN
-613 SLKKSNSK
+613 KKK
-621 NNNKYD
+621 

>member
-112 SQNNLTLHQDTVQS
+112 SQNNLTLHQDTVRS

-209 DLDILDIQNGDSKI
+209 DLDILDIQNGDSEI

-564 EYFDYSTLQSVKI
+564 EDFDYSTLQSVKI

>member
-19 ASLSAAR
+19 ASLSSAR
-26 LKMKTLLISINLD
+26 LGMKTLLITVNLD

-68 MGILADKTMMQFRML
+68 MGLLTDKTMMQFRML

-101 AYKEEATKSLY
+101 AYKDEASKSLY
-112 SQNNLTLHQDTVQS
+112 SQNNLNLHQDIVDS
-126 LIVENNILKGLKTER
+126 LIVENNIIKGLKTER
-141 GIEYISEAVILTT
+141 GREYISEAVILTT

-163 IGNYQKPAGRIGEL
+163 IGKYQKSAGRIGEL
-177 PSIGLSDNLRSLGF
+177 PSIGLSDNLKSLGF

-203 VDFNSI
+203 VDFDSI
-209 DLDILDIQNGDSKI
+209 DFDILDIQYGDDEI
-223 VPFSFLTESIDIEQM
+223 VPFSFLNESVDIEQT

-251 LIMDNIHL
+251 LIMDNIGL
-259 SPMYSGVIKGI
+259 SPMYSGAIKGI

-297 ESYRTNEVYI
+297 ESLRTNEVYI

-323 RSLKGLENVR
+323 RSLKGLENAA

-341 EYDYINPIELKPTL
+341 EYDYVNPIELKPTL

-385 GINAALK
+385 GINASLK
-392 IQNRKPF
+392 IKKEKPF

-416 TRGTK
+416 AKGTK

-462 KVKDKKLK
+462 KAKDKKAK
-470 TQILIDFLNK
+470 TQILVDFLNK
-480 RTLTQKET
+480 RSLTQKET
-488 EKLGFIKEAKEFRTM
+488 EELGFIKESKEFRTM
-503 TLASIIKRPECNI
+503 TLSSIIKRPECDI
-516 NTVLNF
+516 KTVLKF
-522 IDEDYN
+522 IDKDYN
-528 KNVLEN
+528 KNILEN
-534 AETSIKYEGYI
+534 AETFIKYEGYI

-564 EYFDYSTLQSVKI
+564 ADFDYSALQSVKI
-577 DHINKLKQFKPY
+577 DHINKLKRYKPY

-613 SLKKSNSK
+613 NLKKK
-621 NNNKYD
+621 NND

>member
-112 SQNNLTLHQDTVQS
+112 SQNNLTLHQDTVRS

-209 DLDILDIQNGDSKI
+209 DLDILDIQNGDSEI

-503 TLASIIKRPECNI
+503 TLASIIKRPEYNI

-564 EYFDYSTLQSVKI
+564 EDFDYSTLQSVKI

>member
-1 MNNKYDIIVV
+1 MNNKYDVIVV

-19 ASLSAAR
+19 AALSSAR
-26 LKMKTLLISINLD
+26 LGMNTLIISINLD

-56 TIAKEI
+56 TIVKEI

-68 MGILADKTMMQFRML
+68 MGLLIDKTMMQFRML

-93 PRAQSDKY
+93 PRAQADKY
-101 AYKEEATKSLY
+101 AYKEEAAKTLY
-112 SQNNLTLHQDTVQS
+112 AQNNLTLHQDIVTEIV
-126 LIVENNILKGLKTER
+126 VENNVLKGLKTER
-141 GIEYISEAVILTT
+141 GREYECNAVILTT

-163 IGNYQKPAGRIGEL
+163 IGTYQKQAGRIGEL
-177 PSIGLSDNLRSLGF
+177 PAIGLSDNLRALGL

-203 VDFNSI
+203 VDYNSI
-209 DLDILDIQNGDSKI
+209 NFDILEMQKGDEEI
-223 VPFSFLTESIDIEQM
+223 VPFSFLDDSINIVQE
-238 PCHITYTDKNIHK
+238 PCYITYTDTNIHK
-251 LIMDNIHL
+251 LIQDNIHL
-259 SPMYSGVIKGI
+259 SPMYSGVITGI

-284 FADKERHQLFLER
+284 FADKPRHQLHLER

-323 RSLKGLENVR
+323 RALKGLEDVK
-333 ILKPAYAI
+333 ILKPAYAV
-341 EYDYINPIELKPTL
+341 EYDYVNPIELKPTL

-375 EEAACQGLIA
+375 EEAACQGLMA

-392 IQNRKPF
+392 IKKEAPF
-399 ILKRSDCYI
+399 ILKRSDGYI

-416 TRGTK
+416 AKGTK

-455 ASEERLK
+455 ASKERLD
-462 KVKDKKLK
+462 KVRDKKIK
-470 TQILIDFLNK
+470 TQILVEYLNK
-480 RTLTQKET
+480 RTLTQKEA
-488 EKLGFIKEAKEFRTM
+488 EDLGFVKEAKEYRSM
-503 TLASIIKRPECNI
+503 TLSSIIKRPECGIDMLVSLIDDNY
-516 NTVLNF
+516 NKDVLN
-522 IDEDYN
+522 
-528 KNVLEN
+528 N
-534 AETSIKYEGYI
+534 AEIAIKYEGYI
-545 SRYLNEIKDIEKYE
+545 ARYLNEIKDIEKYE
-559 NMIIP
+559 NMLIP
-564 EYFDYSTLQSVKI
+564 EDFDYSSLKSVKI
-577 DHINKLKQFKPY
+577 DAINKLKQYKPY

-595 RIPEIDMSVVHV
+595 RIPEVDKSVVHI
-607 LILAIN
+607 LILALTN
-613 SLKKSNSK
+613 KKK
-621 NNNKYD
+621 

>member
-1 MNNKYDIIVV
+1 MNNKYDVIVV

-19 ASLSAAR
+19 AALSSAR
-26 LKMKTLLISINLD
+26 LGMNTLIISINLD

-56 TIAKEI
+56 TIVKEI

-68 MGILADKTMMQFRML
+68 MGLLIDKTMMQFRML

-93 PRAQSDKY
+93 PRAQADKY
-101 AYKEEATKSLY
+101 AYKEEAAKTLY
-112 SQNNLTLHQDTVQS
+112 AQNNLTLHQDIVTEIV
-126 LIVENNILKGLKTER
+126 VENNVLKGLKTER
-141 GIEYISEAVILTT
+141 GREYECNAVILTT

-163 IGNYQKPAGRIGEL
+163 IGTYQKQAGRIGEL
-177 PSIGLSDNLRSLGF
+177 PAIGLSDNLRALGL

-203 VDFNSI
+203 VDYNSI
-209 DLDILDIQNGDSKI
+209 NFDILEMQKGDEEI
-223 VPFSFLTESIDIEQM
+223 VPFSFLDDSINIVQE
-238 PCHITYTDKNIHK
+238 PCYITYTDTNIHK
-251 LIMDNIHL
+251 LIQDNIHL
-259 SPMYSGVIKGI
+259 SPMYSGVITGI

-284 FADKERHQLFLER
+284 FADKPRHQLHLER

-323 RSLKGLENVR
+323 RALKGLEDVK
-333 ILKPAYAI
+333 ILKPAYAV
-341 EYDYINPIELKPTL
+341 EYDYVNPIELKPTL

-375 EEAACQGLIA
+375 EEAACQGLMA

-392 IQNRKPF
+392 IKKEAPF
-399 ILKRSDCYI
+399 ILKRSDGYI

-416 TRGTK
+416 AKGTK

-455 ASEERLK
+455 ASKERLD
-462 KVKDKKLK
+462 KVRDKKRK
-470 TQILIDFLNK
+470 TQILVEYLNK
-480 RTLTQKET
+480 RTLTQKEA
-488 EKLGFIKEAKEFRTM
+488 ENLGFVKEAKEYRSM
-503 TLASIIKRPECNI
+503 TLSSIIKRPECG
-516 NTVLNF
+516 
-522 IDEDYN
+522 IDMLVSLIDDDYN
-528 KNVLEN
+528 KDVLNN
-534 AETSIKYEGYI
+534 AEIAIKYEGYI
-545 SRYLNEIKDIEKYE
+545 ARYLNEIKDIEKYE
-559 NMIIP
+559 SMLIP
-564 EYFDYSTLQSVKI
+564 EDFDYSSLKSVKI
-577 DHINKLKQFKPY
+577 DAINKLKQYKPY

-595 RIPEIDMSVVHV
+595 RIPEVDKSVVHI
-607 LILAIN
+607 LILALTN
-613 SLKKSNSK
+613 KKK
-621 NNNKYD
+621 

>member
-1 MNNKYDIIVV
+1 MNNKYDVIVV

-19 ASLSAAR
+19 AALSSAR
-26 LKMKTLLISINLD
+26 LGMNTLIISINLD

-56 TIAKEI
+56 TIVKEI

-68 MGILADKTMMQFRML
+68 MGLLIDKTMMQFRML

-93 PRAQSDKY
+93 PRAQADKY
-101 AYKEEATKSLY
+101 AYKEEAAKTLY
-112 SQNNLTLHQDTVQS
+112 AQNNLTLHQDIVTEIV
-126 LIVENNILKGLKTER
+126 VENNVLKGLKTER
-141 GIEYISEAVILTT
+141 GREYECNAVILTT

-163 IGNYQKPAGRIGEL
+163 IGTYQKQAGRIGEL
-177 PSIGLSDNLRSLGF
+177 PAIGLSDNLRALGL

-203 VDFNSI
+203 VDYNSI
-209 DLDILDIQNGDSKI
+209 NFDILEMQKGDEEI
-223 VPFSFLTESIDIEQM
+223 VPFSFLDDSINIVQE
-238 PCHITYTDKNIHK
+238 PCYITYTDTNIHK
-251 LIMDNIHL
+251 LIQDNIHL
-259 SPMYSGVIKGI
+259 SPMYSGVITGI

-284 FADKERHQLFLER
+284 FADKPRHQLHLER

-323 RSLKGLENVR
+323 RALKGLEEVK
-333 ILKPAYAI
+333 ILKPAYAV
-341 EYDYINPIELKPTL
+341 EYDYVNPIELKPTL

-375 EEAACQGLIA
+375 EEAACQGLMA

-392 IQNRKPF
+392 IKKEAPF
-399 ILKRSDCYI
+399 ILKRSDGYI

-416 TRGTK
+416 AKGTK

-455 ASEERLK
+455 ASKERLD
-462 KVKDKKLK
+462 KVRDKKRK
-470 TQILIDFLNK
+470 TKILVEYLNK
-480 RTLTQKET
+480 RTLTQKEA
-488 EKLGFIKEAKEFRTM
+488 ENLGFVKEAKEYRSM
-503 TLASIIKRPECNI
+503 TLSSIIKRPECG
-516 NTVLNF
+516 
-522 IDEDYN
+522 IDMLVSLIDDDYN
-528 KNVLEN
+528 KDVLNN
-534 AETSIKYEGYI
+534 AEIAIKYEGYI
-545 SRYLNEIKDIEKYE
+545 ARYLNEIKDIEKYE
-559 NMIIP
+559 NMLIP
-564 EYFDYSTLQSVKI
+564 EDFDYSSLKSVKI
-577 DHINKLKQFKPY
+577 DAINKLKQYKPY

-595 RIPEIDMSVVHV
+595 RIPEVDKSVVHI
-607 LILAIN
+607 LILALTN
-613 SLKKSNSK
+613 KKK
-621 NNNKYD
+621 

>member
-1 MNNKYDIIVV
+1 MNNKYDVIVV

-19 ASLSAAR
+19 AALSSAR
-26 LKMKTLLISINLD
+26 LGMNTLIISINLD

-56 TIAKEI
+56 TIVKEI

-68 MGILADKTMMQFRML
+68 MGLLIDKTMMQFRML

-93 PRAQSDKY
+93 PRAQADKY
-101 AYKEEATKSLY
+101 AYKEEAAKTLY
-112 SQNNLTLHQDTVQS
+112 AQNNLTLHQDIVTEIV
-126 LIVENNILKGLKTER
+126 VENNVLKGLKTER
-141 GIEYISEAVILTT
+141 GREYECDAVILTT

-163 IGNYQKPAGRIGEL
+163 IGPYQKQAGRIGEL
-177 PSIGLSDNLRSLGF
+177 PSIGLSDNLRALGL

-203 VDFNSI
+203 VDYNSI
-209 DLDILDIQNGDSKI
+209 NFDILEMQKGDEEI
-223 VPFSFLTESIDIEQM
+223 VPFSFLDEKIDIVQE
-238 PCHITYTDKNIHK
+238 PCYITYTDTNIHK
-251 LIMDNIHL
+251 LIQDNIHL
-259 SPMYSGVIKGI
+259 SPMYSGAITGI

-284 FADKERHQLFLER
+284 FADKPRHQLHLER

-323 RSLKGLENVR
+323 RSLKGLEEVK
-333 ILKPAYAI
+333 ILKPAYAV
-341 EYDYINPIELKPTL
+341 EYDYVNPIELKPTL

-375 EEAACQGLIA
+375 EEAACQGLMA

-392 IQNRKPF
+392 IKKEAPF
-399 ILKRSDCYI
+399 ILKRSDGYI

-416 TRGTK
+416 AKGTK

-455 ASEERLK
+455 ASKERLD
-462 KVKDKKLK
+462 KVRDKKRK
-470 TQILIDFLNK
+470 TQILVEYLNK
-480 RTLTQKET
+480 RTLTQKEA
-488 EKLGFIKEAKEFRTM
+488 EDLGFTKEAKEYRSM
-503 TLASIIKRPECNI
+503 TLSSIIKRPECGIDMLVSLIDDNY
-516 NTVLNF
+516 NKDVLN
-522 IDEDYN
+522 
-528 KNVLEN
+528 N
-534 AETSIKYEGYI
+534 AEIAIKYEGYI
-545 SRYLNEIKDIEKYE
+545 ARYLNEIRDIEKYE
-559 NMIIP
+559 NMLIP
-564 EYFDYSTLQSVKI
+564 EDFDYSTLKSVKI
-577 DHINKLKQFKPY
+577 DAINKLKQYKPY

-595 RIPEIDMSVVHV
+595 RIPEVDKSVVHI
-607 LILAIN
+607 LILALTN
-613 SLKKSNSK
+613 KKK
-621 NNNKYD
+621 

>member
-1 MNNKYDIIVV
+1 MNDNKYDIIVV

-19 ASLSAAR
+19 AALSSAR
-26 LKMKTLLISINLD
+26 LGMKTLIISINLD

-56 TIAKEI
+56 TIVKEI

-68 MGILADKTMMQFRML
+68 MGILIDKTMMQFRML

-93 PRAQSDKY
+93 PRAQADKY
-101 AYKEEATKSLY
+101 SYKEEAAKTLY
-112 SQNNLTLHQDTVQS
+112 AQNNLTLHQD
-126 LIVENNILKGLKTER
+126 IVTEIVTENNILKGIRTER
-141 GIEYISEAVILTT
+141 GREYECHAVILTT

-163 IGNYQKPAGRIGEL
+163 IGEYQKQAGRIGEL
-177 PSIGLSDNLRSLGF
+177 PAIGLSDNLRSLGF

-203 VDFNSI
+203 VDYNSI
-209 DLDILDIQNGDSKI
+209 NFDILEIQKGDDEI
-223 VPFSFLTESIDIEQM
+223 TPFSFLDEKIDIVQE
-238 PCHITYTDKNIHK
+238 PCYITYTDTNIHK
-251 LIMDNIHL
+251 IIQDNIHL
-259 SPMYSGVIKGI
+259 SPMYSGVITGI

-284 FADKERHQLFLER
+284 FADKPRHQLHLER

-323 RSLKGLENVR
+323 RALKGLEEVR
-333 ILKPAYAI
+333 ILKPAYAV
-341 EYDYINPIELKPTL
+341 EYDYVNPIELKPTL

-375 EEAACQGLIA
+375 EEAACQGLLA
-385 GINAALK
+385 GINASLK
-392 IQNRKPF
+392 IKKEAPL
-399 ILKRSDCYI
+399 ILKRSDGYI

-416 TRGTK
+416 AKGTK

-442 DERLTELSYNIGL
+442 DERLTEISYNIGL
-455 ASEERLK
+455 ASKDRLE
-462 KVKDKKLK
+462 KVIDKKHK
-470 TQILIDFLNK
+470 TQILVEFLNK

-488 EKLGFIKEAKEFRTM
+488 EDLGFIKEAKEYRTM
-503 TLASIIKRPECNI
+503 SLASIIKRPECS
-516 NTVLNF
+516 
-522 IDEDYN
+522 IDMLLHLIDDDYN
-528 KNVLEN
+528 KNILEN
-534 AETSIKYEGYI
+534 AEIFIKYEGYI
-545 SRYLNEIKDIEKYE
+545 ARYLNEIRDIEKYE
-559 NMIIP
+559 NMLIP
-564 EYFDYSTLQSVKI
+564 EDFDYSSLKSVKI
-577 DHINKLKQFKPY
+577 DAINKLKQYKPY

-595 RIPEIDMSVVHV
+595 RIPEVDKSVVHI
-607 LILAIN
+607 LILALTN
-613 SLKKSNSK
+613 K
-621 NNNKYD
+621 NKTN

>member
-209 DLDILDIQNGDSKI
+209 DLDILDIQNGDSEI

-503 TLASIIKRPECNI
+503 TLASIIKRPEYNI